1 MGTETIE
8 TDRLILRRFTLE
20 DANDMLN
27 NWINDDEVQTNYGEP
42 TYENLESVNRLLSQW
57 ISAYSDASFF
67 RWAVV
72 LKEMNE
78 NIGQIAFCAIDVN
91 HHFADVEYCISKA
104 HQRKGYATEAL
115 SAVIGFTFEKTGLN
129 RLQAFHRERNRASGK
144 VLQKSMMK
152 FEGVLRK
159 YFYHNENEYDDRI
172 YYGILREDY
181 LNRVTNHSC
190 HSKVADFG
198 Q

>member
-1 MGTETIE
+1 MVGTETIE

-20 DANDMLN
+20 DANDMLT
-27 NWINDDEVQTNYGEP
+27 NWINDDEIQSNYGEP
-42 TYENLESVNRLLSQW
+42 TYENLESVNELLSRW
-57 ISAYSDASFF
+57 ISAYSDHSYY

-78 NIGQIAFCAIDVN
+78 NIGQIAFCDIDVN
-91 HHFADVEYCISKA
+91 HHFADLEYCISRA
-104 HQRKGYATEAL
+104 YQGKGYATEAL
-115 SAVIGFTFEKTGLN
+115 SAVIGFTFEKTILN
-129 RLQAFHRERNRASGK
+129 RLQAFHRRRNSASGK

-159 YFYHNENEYDDRI
+159 SYFYHDENEYDDRI

-181 LNRVTNHSC
+181 L
-190 HSKVADFG
+190 KDI
-198 Q
+198 